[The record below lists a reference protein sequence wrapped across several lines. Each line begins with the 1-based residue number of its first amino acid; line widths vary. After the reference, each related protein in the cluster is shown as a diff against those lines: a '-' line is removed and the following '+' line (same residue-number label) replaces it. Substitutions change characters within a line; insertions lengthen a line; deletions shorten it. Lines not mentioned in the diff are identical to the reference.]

1 MVDQS
6 QVVKQRKFH
15 FMQFTP
21 MVDMDLICTQR
32 ARIPPE
38 SPILLLFGSRWGY
51 LGVAKCF
58 PMFPDQFRVIRVV
71 KFEICQKMSFS
82 SLIPLVNRPYE
93 GGPKRRGQM
102 TLSSTFLTI
111 F

>member
-1 MVDQS
+1 MAN
-6 QVVKQRKFH
+6 
-15 FMQFTP
+15 MQFTP
-21 MVDMDLICTQR
+21 VVDMDLRCIQR

-102 TLSSTFLTI
+102 TLFSTFLTI
-111 F
+111 FQ